1 MTTIHTLGWSQKGHQ
16 QQFIY
21 QIKWASMLR
30 LIGLIH
36 SVKETPPKISK
47 LGHRRWSQRSE
58 SNTFLR
64 FYLKHLSF

>member
-16 QQFIY
+16 RQFIY

-30 LIGLIH
+30 HIKLIR
-36 SVKETPPKISK
+36 SVEETPPKISK
-47 LGHRRWSQRSE
+47 LGHRRWFQRSE
-58 SNTFLR
+58 LDTFLR